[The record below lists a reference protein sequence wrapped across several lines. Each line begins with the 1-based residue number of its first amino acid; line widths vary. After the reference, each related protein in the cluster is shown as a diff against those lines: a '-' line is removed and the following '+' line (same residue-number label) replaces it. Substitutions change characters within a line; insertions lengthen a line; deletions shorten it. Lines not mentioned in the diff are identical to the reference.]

1 MDIDKVLQRVKAIL
15 LTPKTEWP
23 IIAAEPATTGSV
35 ITYAAILALIPLV
48 ASVLGAVL
56 FVGRLGL
63 GINLVLASA
72 VISYLIGLGILFVM
86 GIIAAALAPSFD
98 GQNSQIQGL
107 KLIVYASTPVYVAGV
122 LQIIPGLN
130 VIASLVGLAYGIYLI
145 YLGARPVVGVPE
157 VKSGGYTAVIV
168 IIWLILQLV
177 VSAII
182 VTAIMG
188 AFFSGALIAGAAA
201 G

>member
-1 MDIDKVLQRVKAIL
+1 MSIVDRAKGIL

-130 VIASLVGLAYGIYLI
+130 IIASLVGLAYGIYLI
-145 YLGARPVVGVPE
+145 YLGAAPVMGVPAA
-157 VKSGGYTAVIV
+157 KTGGYTAVVVIV
-168 IIWLILQLV
+168 WIVLQMV
-177 VSAII
+177 ISAII
-182 VTAIMG
+182 VTAIVGAFIGTAGIMG
-188 AFFSGALIAGAAA
+188 ATLPH
-201 G
+201 